1 MDAHNFVIAE
11 RLTTPIAIVNEH
23 GGIEWSNPAFEGMF
37 GIDAK
42 DWLQQAAR
50 VVGGERGW
58 LQDFFMDGVEEHRA
72 VDVEIEGRTFRV
84 EHILNIGGESSRAV
98 ALWFEDVTQQR
109 QMEQAKSDFTAQIV
123 HDLRGPLSGIQGT
136 LEFVLSQ
143 EGSKLDS
150 MYSDLLQEAQRE
162 SERMM
167 GLVNELL
174 DFSKIEAGNL
184 VIEKEPVRVAG
195 VLKRAVR
202 SLQQVASRDE
212 VFLLSAHGR
221 DVPQVIGSVEKM
233 TQAIINLVSNS
244 LKFTP
249 KKGLISVGAQIVR
262 NEDVPESIVITV
274 TDSGMGIKADELEQ
288 IWKKYKQSGT
298 KSLRGGSGTGLGLYI
313 VKQIVEAHGGEIS
326 VASIEG
332 IGTSMVIKLP
342 VKKASDT
349 GVITASRTLS

>member
-1 MDAHNFVIAE
+1 MSSNYQIAE
-11 RLTTPIAIVNEH
+11 KLSTPIAIVNEQ
-23 GGIEWSNPAFEGMF
+23 GGVEWHNTAFERAF
-37 GIDAK
+37 GADAK
-42 DWLQQAAR
+42 EWLKEGAR

-58 LQDFFMDGVEEHRA
+58 LQDFFIDSTEYRA
-72 VDVEIEGRTFRV
+72 VEVEIEGRSFHV
-84 EHILNIGGESSRAV
+84 EHVMNVEGYSAKAA
-98 ALWFEDVTQQR
+98 ALVFEDVTNQR

-136 LEFVLSQ
+136 LEFVLSG
-143 EGSKLDS
+143 ENVKLDT
-150 MYSDLLQEAQRE
+150 MYLDLLQEAQRE

-167 GLVNELL
+167 GLINELL

-184 VIEKEPVRVAG
+184 VIEKEPVRLAG

-212 VFLLSAHGR
+212 VFLMSAHGR
-221 DVPQVIGSVEKM
+221 DVPQVLGSVEKL

-262 NEDVPESIVITV
+262 NGELPEAVVITV
-274 TDSGMGIKADELEQ
+274 TDSGMGIKAGDVQQ
-288 IWKKYKQSGT
+288 IWEKYKQSGN
-298 KSLRGGSGTGLGLYI
+298 KSLRGGGGTGLGLYI
-313 VKQIVEAHGGEIS
+313 VKQIVEAHGGDVT
-326 VASIEG
+326 VASLEG

-342 VKKASDT
+342 VKKSSGET
-349 GVITASRTLS
+349 GVITAARAAQ